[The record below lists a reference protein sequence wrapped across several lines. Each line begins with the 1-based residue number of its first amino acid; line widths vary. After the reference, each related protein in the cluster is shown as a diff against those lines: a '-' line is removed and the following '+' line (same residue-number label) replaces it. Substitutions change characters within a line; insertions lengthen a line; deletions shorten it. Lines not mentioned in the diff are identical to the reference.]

1 MRLEQ
6 PDIPD
11 GNEVPLATITVK
23 ESSKIDWDKL
33 QTFKYLID
41 SGSTTGTARLLG
53 VSPSTISRRM
63 SSLEKDLDQSL
74 YFKSGNKLV
83 LTEEGAQIYDVASS
97 MHEQVNRLESVGSQK
112 QVSGVV
118 SITCVSS
125 IFSEVLAQALPDLL
139 HRYPGIRIS
148 ILSTDSNKSI
158 SSHEADI
165 GIRLGRSSSEN
176 LVSTRV
182 GKIGFS
188 VYSGPGN
195 RVSEAQLLNEELD
208 WIAYNEEFMDVPEM
222 RWMKRH
228 MKRRNPALRTTSG
241 AGYAA
246 AIANNIGV
254 GILPLYRESKFHP
267 LHAVLQSR
275 SVVSREVWLVTL
287 PLHNLG
293 KPTRIVLDWIKNLMA
308 NLE

>member
-1 MRLEQ
+1 MK
-6 PDIPD
+6 
-11 GNEVPLATITVK
+11 EV
-23 ESSKIDWDKL
+23 SKIDWDKL

-63 SSLEKDLDQSL
+63 SSLENDLDVRL
-74 YFKSGNKLV
+74 YYKSASKLV
-83 LTEEGAQIYDVASS
+83 LTEEGAQIYNVASS
-97 MHEQVNRLESVGSQK
+97 MYEQVNRLESVGEQDR
-112 QVSGVV
+112 VSGVV

-125 IFSEVLAQALPDLL
+125 IFSEVLAQALPHLL
-139 HRYPGIRIS
+139 SRYPGIRIS

-165 GIRLGRSSSEN
+165 AVRLGRSKSEN
-176 LVSTRV
+176 LVSTRIGRV
-182 GKIGFS
+182 GFS

-195 RVSEAQLLNEELD
+195 RVTESQLFEEELD
-208 WIAYNEEFMDVPEM
+208 WVAYNEEFMEVPEM

-228 MKRRNPALRTTSG
+228 MKRKTPILRTTSG

-254 GILPLYRESKFHP
+254 GILPIYRESKFHP
-267 LHAVLQSR
+267 IHAVLQSR
-275 SVVSREVWLVTL
+275 SVVSRDIWLVTL
-287 PLHNLG
+287 PLHTLG
-293 KPTRIVLDWIKNLMA
+293 KPTRIVLDWVKNLLAGMD
-308 NLE
+308 